1 MKKLLFFAIAG
12 GTGFVVDVV
21 VLFIALHYT
30 PIGPYFGRMLAI
42 AAAMACTWYIN
53 RRFTFD
59 ASGHSLAAEGAR
71 YYSVGMTSA
80 GINYVIYSALL
91 LFISGISPF
100 IALVLGSASATVFSY
115 LGYSKFVFGG
125 GNDEE
130 EQVEQLAPVSQHAN
144 HKD

>member
-1 MKKLLFFAIAG
+1 MKKLFFFAIAG

-30 PIGPYFGRMLAI
+30 PIGPYFGRVLAI

-71 YYSVGMTSA
+71 YYSVGLTSA

-91 LFISGISPF
+91 LFVSGISPF
-100 IALVLGSASATVFSY
+100 LALVLGSASATVFSY

-125 GNDEE
+125 GVEEDEP
-130 EQVEQLAPVSQHAN
+130 VESLSPATQPAE